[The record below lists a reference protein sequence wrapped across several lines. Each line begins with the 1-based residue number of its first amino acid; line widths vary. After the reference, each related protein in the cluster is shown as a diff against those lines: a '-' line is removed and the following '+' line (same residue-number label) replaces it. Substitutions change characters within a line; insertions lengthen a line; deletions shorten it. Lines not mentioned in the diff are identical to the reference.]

1 MSNLGGADFNMGV
14 RKLTK
19 QMNEI
24 GDEKERIIPADAKYL
39 ISSKTRA
46 EYSKVGNRIFES
58 TGDAGFFGVFEKVN
72 NKRYFYKLLASLRYY
87 LAQDLF
93 SKHVHEVIDAIPNIK
108 DLDDIDQIYQRNLRF
123 LSILRDFNKINHA
136 KYKGENKK
144 KKSKRQALAG
154 LPKDWT
160 LELANKAKSSK
171 YYIEVLV
178 SILTGCRPIEL
189 KNGIEVIRFYDE
201 QSSCD
206 CVAFDIKSAKLKTD
220 EVKNVR
226 RLVFS
231 LNEPNEILNLL
242 LDETGL
248 IDEQDTFTALITSEV
263 NFTVAVRRI
272 AQELWPKHQKSVT
285 AYCFRHQ
292 FSANLKKNGTSEFIS
307 AALGH
312 TSQKTKKNYGL
323 SSQGREGAIPLRVE
337 QYSDTVL
344 VRSFY
349 NEYHP
354 DYDDSPCIS

>member
-1 MSNLGGADFNMGV
+1 MSNFGDIDFNNGV

-24 GDEKERIIPADAKYL
+24 GGEKERIIPADKKYS

-46 EYSKVGNRIFES
+46 EYSKVGNRIVKSTVDTGFLSLFE
-58 TGDAGFFGVFEKVN
+58 EIN

-87 LAQDLF
+87 LTQDLF
-93 SKHVHEVIDAIPNIK
+93 YKHVHEVIDAIPNVK
-108 DLDDIDQIYQRNLRF
+108 NMNDIDRIYQKNMRF
-123 LSILRDFNKINHA
+123 LSILQDFNKINHV
-136 KYKGENKK
+136 KFKGEHKK
-144 KKSKRQALAG
+144 RNSKRLALAG

-160 LELANKAKSSK
+160 LELAKKAKSGK

-189 KNGIEVIRFYDE
+189 KNGVEVTRFYDE

-231 LNEPNEILNLL
+231 LSEQNEVLNLL

-248 IDEQDTFTALITSEV
+248 IDEHDEFTSFITSEI

-272 AQELWPKHQKSVT
+272 AAELWPKHKSSIT

-323 SSQGREGAIPLRVE
+323 SNQGKEGAIPLRVE
-337 QYSDTVL
+337 QYCDGVL
-344 VRSFY
+344 VQNFK

-354 DYDDSPCIS
+354 DYDDSPFIS